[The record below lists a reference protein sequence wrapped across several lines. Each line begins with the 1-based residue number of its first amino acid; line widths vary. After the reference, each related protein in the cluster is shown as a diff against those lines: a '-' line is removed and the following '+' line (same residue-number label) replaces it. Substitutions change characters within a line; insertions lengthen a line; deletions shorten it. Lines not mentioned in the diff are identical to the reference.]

1 MVYGG
6 YALGPSYRPW
16 SPDKIETKLDTV
28 LNNYHTDDEISTKI
42 LHAARTKANCP
53 STCETRC
60 HVTNKLH
67 GNLKIQTQ
75 VKKPDCRGPN
85 GIHGEMGPQVNNLDS
100 IA

>member
-1 MVYGG
+1 M

-60 HVTNKLH
+60 HVTNKLN
-67 GNLKIQTQ
+67 GNLKIDTQ

-85 GIHGEMGPQVNNLDS
+85 GIHGEMGPQAKFFDS